1 MSNDFSIVP
10 SHLAVK
16 AMRDSGYKNIA
27 YALAELIDNSIQAG
41 ATHVEVLLAERY
53 ERVGEVER
61 RRIYQ
66 IGVMDNGDG
75 MTADVLR
82 MALQFGNGT
91 RLKDGDRTGMGRFG
105 MGLPSA
111 SISQCRRVEV
121 WTWQGDI
128 TRPFYTFLDL
138 DDIEK
143 QRTREIPIPQ
153 IRAIPKIWLDMSETT
168 SGADAKGSGTLVVW
182 SNIDRSNWVM
192 SKTIITNSE
201 FVVGRMYRH
210 FLQHDKVRITLRNF
224 KVETPSQTE
233 QMRWAYHE
241 EMPNEYKS
249 YAMQPNDPL
258 HLIPYHGLAAPWNTQ
273 PIFKPF
279 GDLYEQIV
287 EIADKNGKKQEVRIL
302 TTIAREEA
310 REGDLAGARD
320 YGKHVARNM
329 GISIVRAGRELEMDE
344 GLLIQHD
351 PVERWWGME
360 IQFAPAL
367 DEVFGVTNNKQTAV
381 KLREALSHKT
391 PSDQQ
396 AFHDDISDEYLSL
409 KPLRK
414 VIDSTLKRV
423 RNALKK
429 QKEGPPR
436 NTPEDE
442 SVVPATDAIKN
453 RIAKGHSALS
463 DAKAQKDDD
472 SRVNGIAVGLTGPGM
487 SAPDAKKMATE
498 IVTNKRRALIDER
511 QLDSSSMF
519 SVRDLEGILYVT
531 INTDHPMH
539 TYLYEMIDADKRTP
553 VNDKERLSRARL
565 ALQML
570 LFSWARMEDESIGNS
585 NRASELRRT
594 REEWGDMTRSFFE
607 PLDESR

>member
-41 ATHVEVLLAERY
+41 ATHVEVLLAERG
-53 ERVGEVER
+53 ERVGEIER

-66 IGVMDNGDG
+66 IGAMDNGDG

-138 DDIEK
+138 DDIEN

-153 IRAIPKIWLDMSETT
+153 IRAIPQIWLDMSETT
-168 SGADAKGSGTLVVW
+168 SGTDAKGSGTLVVW
-182 SNIDRSNWVM
+182 SKIDRSNWVM

-210 FLQHDKVRITLRNF
+210 FLYQNKVRITLRNF

-233 QMRWAYHE
+233 QMRWAFHE

-396 AFHDDISDEYLSL
+396 AFHDDISDEYPSL

-594 REEWGDMTRSFFE
+594 REEWGDMAHSFFE

>member
-16 AMRDSGYKNIA
+16 AMRDSGYRNIA

-41 ATHVEVLLAERY
+41 ASHVEVLLAERY

-128 TRPFYTFLDL
+128 TRPFYTYLDL

-168 SGADAKGSGTLVVW
+168 SGTDAKGSGTLVVW
-182 SNIDRSNWVM
+182 SKIDRSNWVM

-539 TYLYEMIDADKRTP
+539 TYLYKMIDADKRTP